1 MNVESSVIPDI
12 ALELLLSSG
21 SASLKL
27 VDSNGTHKLNTNWFS
42 TQSMPADLKG
52 TLEIS
57 SPLLEQDYV
66 VQASLTIGKSV
77 KDIKLQII
85 TDTEKH
91 VFETNIKSKK
101 NGGECL
107 INVETPFISVKKANI
122 DFSFN
127 FKNKFETKLA
137 AVLGDMKHS
146 FNMKYDINQNSFV
159 ASVLSPLVPTGLV
172 QVEATQYGN
181 FEDGLDLT
189 MTLKNSQEQISGAL
203 NLKKA
208 NHIIL
213 KIKTPLKGYKKM
225 TFGASY
231 NEKDNTELSIFAD
244 KPIKFNVDLTFGNKN
259 DVYFAHMKAKTSIES
274 LKTVEAEINLPLT
287 KFNPTMKLVLPD
299 NEYGLKL
306 DVEKSQYNYK
316 MSGDIIVDA
325 QNYGAHM
332 NLRNKAPYELATGLH
347 LPTYEK
353 HFHLRTDSSFFSFL
367 I

>member
-1 MNVESSVIPDI
+1 MGV
-12 ALELLLSSG
+12 
-21 SASLKL
+21 
-27 VDSNGTHKLNTNWFS
+27 VDSNGTHKLNTTWFS
-42 TQSMPADLKG
+42 SQSMPADLKG
-52 TLEIS
+52 TLEIA
-57 SPLLEQDYV
+57 SPLLDQDYV
-66 VQASLTIGKSV
+66 VQTSLTIGKSI

-85 TDTEKH
+85 TDTKKH
-91 VFETNIKSKK
+91 IFETNIKSKK

-107 INVETPFISVKKANI
+107 INIETPFIAVKKANI

-137 AVLGDMKHS
+137 AALGDMKHS
-146 FNMKYDINQNSFV
+146 FNMKYDINQNSLV

-203 NLKKA
+203 NVKKA

-213 KIKTPLKGYKKM
+213 KIKTPIKGYKKM

-231 NEKDNTELSIFAD
+231 NEKDNI
-244 KPIKFNVDLTFGNKN
+244 DLTFGNKN
-259 DVYFAHMKAKTSIES
+259 DAYFAHMKAKTSIES
-274 LKTVEAEINLPLT
+274 LKTVEAEIKLPLT

-316 MSGDIIVDA
+316 MSGDVIVDA

-332 NLRNKAPYELATGLH
+332 NLRNKAPYEITTGLH

-353 HFHLRTDSSFFSFL
+353 HFHLRTDSSFISFL
-367 I
+367 N